1 MPYADGAAVINAGD
15 SSDKRTQIL
24 MRQDEQPNGV
34 RLNIIQGLSDVTVSS
49 KSKNIQ
55 EANGS
60 QSEIK
65 SGHSSLYFKV
75 GNAANLDRT
84 GLSPPQNKGLTNG
97 RHSYGGK
104 QQGRRN
110 KKRRDYR
117 KTDVN
122 LEKHNA
128 LCF

>member
-15 SSDKRTQIL
+15 SSDKRTQLL

-34 RLNIIQGLSDVTVSS
+34 RLNIIQGLSDVTVSN
-49 KSKNIQ
+49 KSKNFQ

-65 SGHSSLYFKV
+65 SGNSSLYFKV
-75 GNAANLDRT
+75 GNPANLDRT

-97 RHSYGGK
+97 RHSFGGK
-104 QQGRRN
+104 QLGR
-110 KKRRDYR
+110 YY
-117 KTDVN
+117 
-122 LEKHNA
+122 
-128 LCF
+128 